1 MNYHNLMVEILSFMY
16 NKESSYGSKLGY
28 DYHDIFT
35 YLKDKHPE
43 IEHNVLYWH
52 LTIMLSSRR
61 NFQLVSTYYYSSN
74 ILV

>member
-52 LTIMLSSRR
+52 LTHKIVPYLEKA
-61 NFQLVSTYYYSSN
+61 N
-74 ILV
+74 IITRIKNHKP